1 MSVDFSLTREEKNTL
16 GSIALN
22 AVSLRLRGEFP
33 PEPEL
38 SRYSPTLRK
47 NLGCFVTLK
56 EKGRLRGCIGTIVG
70 ESPLVRNVWR
80 MAQLAAFDD
89 PRFPPVS
96 PSEWDE
102 LPWKSLFLASF
113 LCAQIR
119 NGLSLAGMA
128 LFSRLMAAPVFFC
141 LRCPWSSTGICPPI
155 LRTSVTR
162 PACLT
167 AAGRLREPAC
177 TGTRGWPSPW
187 TGRLPFF
194 SILKTPACV
203 YCCMQE
209 FLLPEVY
216 PARRKASPF
225 REGI

>member
-102 LPWKSLFLASF
+102 LSMEITVL
-113 LCAQIR
+113 
-119 NGLSLAGMA
+119 GELSLCPDPKRIVIGRHGLVLSAHG
-128 LFSRLMAAPVFFC
+128 RTGVF

>member
-102 LPWKSLFLASF
+102 LSMEITVL
-113 LCAQIR
+113 
-119 NGLSLAGMA
+119 GELSLCPDPKRIVIGRHGLVLSAHGRTGVFLPQVPVEQHWDLPAYLTNLCYKAG
-128 LFSRLMAAPVFFC
+128 
-141 LRCPWSSTGICPPI
+141 
-155 LRTSVTR
+155 
-162 PACLT
+162 LT

>member
-89 PRFPPVS
+89 PRFPPCQ
-96 PSEWDE
+96 
-102 LPWKSLFLASF
+102 SF
-113 LCAQIR
+113 R
-119 NGLSLAGMA
+119 M
-128 LFSRLMAAPVFFC
+128 
-141 LRCPWSSTGICPPI
+141 
-155 LRTSVTR
+155 
-162 PACLT
+162 
-167 AAGRLREPAC
+167 E
-177 TGTRGWPSPW
+177 
-187 TGRLPFF
+187 
-194 SILKTPACV
+194 
-203 YCCMQE
+203 
-209 FLLPEVY
+209 
-216 PARRKASPF
+216 
-225 REGI
+225 

>member
-89 PRFPPVS
+89 PRFPLSVLPNGMS
-96 PSEWDE
+96 F
-102 LPWKSLFLASF
+102 PWKSLFLASF
-113 LCAQIR
+113 LCAQNPKRIVIGR
-119 NGLSLAGMA
+119 HGLVLSAHGRTGVFLPQVPVEQHWDLPAYLTNLCYKAGLPDGSWKAPGARLYWYEGLA
-128 LFSRLMAAPVFFC
+128 FPVD
-141 LRCPWSSTGICPPI
+141 R
-155 LRTSVTR
+155 
-162 PACLT
+162 
-167 AAGRLREPAC
+167 
-177 TGTRGWPSPW
+177 
-187 TGRLPFF
+187 
-194 SILKTPACV
+194 
-203 YCCMQE
+203 
-209 FLLPEVY
+209 
-216 PARRKASPF
+216 
-225 REGI
+225 